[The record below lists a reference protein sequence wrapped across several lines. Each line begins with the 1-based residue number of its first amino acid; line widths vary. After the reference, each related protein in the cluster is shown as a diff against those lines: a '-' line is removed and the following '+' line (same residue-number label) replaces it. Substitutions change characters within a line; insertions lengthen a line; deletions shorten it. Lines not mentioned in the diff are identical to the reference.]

1 MSPEI
6 HVFRAPAL
14 ATRGMLVVNTYRFAH
29 HERKHMTNTN
39 SIFWAAMRQRD
50 ILGGLAIFIGLNSA
64 LFAIIILASD
74 ISSSGQVALAIF
86 AVLSNFLV
94 WLWNDAG
101 IKDVQAG
108 SKDITGDDAETAIAQ
123 EFKKAPWAF
132 YRGIVVVIAL
142 ATAGS
147 ELYALFS

>member
-1 MSPEI
+1 
-6 HVFRAPAL
+6 
-14 ATRGMLVVNTYRFAH
+14 
-29 HERKHMTNTN
+29 MTNAN
-39 SIFWAAMRQRD
+39 SIFWGAMRQRD
-50 ILGGLAIFIGLNSA
+50 ILGGLAIFIALNSA

-94 WLWNDAG
+94 WLWNDSG
-101 IKDVQAG
+101 IKDVHAG

-132 YRGIVVVIAL
+132 YPRNRDRDRAGNSRLGAL
-142 ATAGS
+142 RAVRLIDCRPTLDRASVGNTVN
-147 ELYALFS
+147 LTPCACCR

>member
-6 HVFRAPAL
+6 HVFPAPAL
-14 ATRGMLVVNTYRFAH
+14 ATRGMLVVHSYHFAH
-29 HERKHMTNTN
+29 HERTHMTNAN

-50 ILGGLAIFIGLNSA
+50 ILGGLAIYIGLNSA

-74 ISSSGQVALAIF
+74 ITSSGQVALAIF

>member
-1 MSPEI
+1 MSAMI
-6 HVFRAPAL
+6 
-14 ATRGMLVVNTYRFAH
+14 VVTTYRFAH
-29 HERKHMTNTN
+29 HEGTLMTNAN

>member
-1 MSPEI
+1 
-6 HVFRAPAL
+6 
-14 ATRGMLVVNTYRFAH
+14 
-29 HERKHMTNTN
+29 MTNAN
-39 SIFWAAMRQRD
+39 SIFWGAMRQRD

-94 WLWNDAG
+94 WLWTDAG

-147 ELYALFS
+147 ELYALFG

>member
-1 MSPEI
+1 
-6 HVFRAPAL
+6 
-14 ATRGMLVVNTYRFAH
+14 
-29 HERKHMTNTN
+29 MTNAN
-39 SIFWAAMRQRD
+39 SIFWGAMRQRD
-50 ILGGLAIFIGLNSA
+50 ILGGLAIFIALNSA

-94 WLWNDAG
+94 WLWNDSG
-101 IKDVQAG
+101 IKDVHAG

-132 YRGIVVVIAL
+132 YRGIVIVIAL
-142 ATAGS
+142 VIAIEIASTRTAIAIPMAPVMAAAAGTMCCCI
-147 ELYALFS
+147 

>member
-1 MSPEI
+1 MI
-6 HVFRAPAL
+6 DAY
-14 ATRGMLVVNTYRFAH
+14 TYRFAH
-29 HERKHMTNTN
+29 RREPNMTNAN
-39 SIFWAAMRQRD
+39 SIFWGAMRQRD
-50 ILGGLAIFIGLNSA
+50 ILGGLAIFIALNSA

-94 WLWNDAG
+94 WLWNDSG
-101 IKDVQAG
+101 IKDVHAG

-132 YRGIVVVIAL
+132 YRGIVIVIAL

-147 ELYALFS
+147 ELYALFG

>member
-1 MSPEI
+1 
-6 HVFRAPAL
+6 
-14 ATRGMLVVNTYRFAH
+14 
-29 HERKHMTNTN
+29 MTNAN

-132 YRGIVVVIAL
+132 YRGIVVVIAR

-147 ELYALFS
+147 ELYALFG

>member
-1 MSPEI
+1 MDGLVDASIEGFQSRMKTGE
-6 HVFRAPAL
+6 VELRAVL
-14 ATRGMLVVNTYRFAH
+14 
-29 HERKHMTNTN
+29 
-39 SIFWAAMRQRD
+39 
-50 ILGGLAIFIGLNSA
+50 
-64 LFAIIILASD
+64 IIILASD

-94 WLWNDAG
+94 WLWNDVG

-108 SKDITGDDAETAIAQ
+108 LKDITCDDAETAIAQ

-147 ELYALFS
+147 ELYALFG

>member
-1 MSPEI
+1 
-6 HVFRAPAL
+6 
-14 ATRGMLVVNTYRFAH
+14 
-29 HERKHMTNTN
+29 MTNAN

-74 ISSSGQVALAIF
+74 ISSGGQVALAIF

-108 SKDITGDDAETAIAQ
+108 SKDITGDDAETAGVRHSACQFGIADALHAALHDRMLDTQ
-123 EFKKAPWAF
+123 HFGDARLESHGPSFPSVSAVTAP
-132 YRGIVVVIAL
+132 L
-142 ATAGS
+142 
-147 ELYALFS
+147 LLP

>member
-1 MSPEI
+1 MI
-6 HVFRAPAL
+6 DAY
-14 ATRGMLVVNTYRFAH
+14 TYRFAH
-29 HERKHMTNTN
+29 RKGPNMTNAN
-39 SIFWAAMRQRD
+39 SIFWGAMRQRD
-50 ILGGLAIFIGLNSA
+50 ILGGLAIFIALNSA

-94 WLWNDAG
+94 WLWNDSG
-101 IKDVQAG
+101 IKDVHAG

-123 EFKKAPWAF
+123 EFKKAPCAF
-132 YRGIVVVIAL
+132 YRGIVIVIAL

-147 ELYALFS
+147 ELYALFG

>member
-1 MSPEI
+1 
-6 HVFRAPAL
+6 
-14 ATRGMLVVNTYRFAH
+14 
-29 HERKHMTNTN
+29 MTNAN

-74 ISSSGQVALAIF
+74 ISSGGQVALAIF

-108 SKDITGDDAETAIAQ
+108 SKDITGDDAETAGVRHSACQFGIADALHAALHDRMLDAAQ
-123 EFKKAPWAF
+123 FGETRLQSHQSAST
-132 YRGIVVVIAL
+132 IVTL
-142 ATAGS
+142 AMPPPS
-147 ELYALFS
+147 HMVCRP

>member
-6 HVFRAPAL
+6 HAFHAPAL
-14 ATRGMLVVNTYRFAH
+14 ATRGMLVVTTYRFTR
-29 HERKHMTNTN
+29 HEGIHMTNAN
-39 SIFWAAMRQRD
+39 SIFWGAMRQRD

-94 WLWNDAG
+94 WLWNDSG
-101 IKDVQAG
+101 IKDVHAG

-147 ELYALFS
+147 ELYALFG

>member
-14 ATRGMLVVNTYRFAH
+14 ATRGMLVVNSYRFAH
-29 HERKHMTNTN
+29 HERTHMTNAN

-50 ILGGLAIFIGLNSA
+50 ILGGLAIYIGLNSA

-74 ISSSGQVALAIF
+74 ITSSGQVALAIF

-147 ELYALFS
+147 ELYALFG

>member
-1 MSPEI
+1 M
-6 HVFRAPAL
+6 FRAFAL
-14 ATRGMLVVNTYRFAH
+14 ATRGMLVVTTYRVAH
-29 HERKHMTNTN
+29 HEGIHMTNAN

-50 ILGGLAIFIGLNSA
+50 VLGGLAIFLALNSA
-64 LFAIIILASD
+64 LFAIVILASD

-101 IKDVQAG
+101 IKDVHAG
-108 SKDITGDDAETAIAQ
+108 SKDIAGDDAETAIAQ

-147 ELYALFS
+147 LLYALFG